1 MWLPRW
7 SFPVGWIPEKTRCF
21 VRPAVTGAPG
31 GLGGFT
37 VSCICSHATG
47 KGRAMRWMASG
58 LESRFGLGVKIFLAS
73 TLLVVTVL
81 GSSLGITALSATR
94 TADAA
99 IERALTG
106 TRRAIA
112 DLLAARTRTLAAM
125 GAVSA
130 RVPQFREGLSAS
142 RERADILHQAQEDR
156 DLSGAAWVLVTNEAG
171 ILLAR
176 TDYPDQ
182 FDRDLSSGALVAGAL
197 SGAQGSGAWLD
208 DMTGRLDQAVA
219 APLTSSREAAPQGV
233 LVTASALD
241 DSAAQAIKQA
251 TTSDIVLFALD
262 TLGRAH
268 VVGSTLPREEVAP
281 SLPDSAQLA
290 ALAQDTVMV
299 RLDAQVGDEHPP
311 GLAGP
316 IRSAGWHRY
325 RGVVAF
331 RSRDAELAAFRALRG
346 TMAAALLLGV
356 ALALGL
362 ALVLARHAGD

>member
-1 MWLPRW
+1 MRK
-7 SFPVGWIPEKTRCF
+7 PV
-21 VRPAVTGAPG
+21 
-31 GLGGFT
+31 
-37 VSCICSHATG
+37 
-47 KGRAMRWMASG
+47 
-58 LESRFGLGVKIFLAS
+58 RFGLAAKMFVAS
-73 TLLVVTVL
+73 TLLVVAVL
-81 GSSLGITALSATR
+81 GASLGITALSATR

-99 IERALTG
+99 IERALTD
-106 TRRAIA
+106 TRRAVA
-112 DLLAARTRTLAAM
+112 NLLAMRTRMLAGM
-125 GAVSA
+125 STVSA
-130 RVPQFREGLSAS
+130 GVPQFRERLLESH
-142 RERADILHQAQEDR
+142 ERADILHQAQEDR

-208 DMTGRLDQAVA
+208 DMTGRLYQAVA
-219 APLTSSREAAPQGV
+219 TPLTSSREAAPQGV

-262 TLGRAH
+262 TLGRPH
-268 VVGSTLPREEVAP
+268 SVGSTLPREGGGP
-281 SLPDSAQLA
+281 SLPASAQLA
-290 ALAQDTVMV
+290 ALAQDTAMV
-299 RLDAQVGDEHPP
+299 RLDAQVGDEH
-311 GLAGP
+311 LLGP
-316 IRSAGWHRY
+316 ARPIHSAGWHRY

-346 TMAAALLLGV
+346 TMAAALLLRV